1 MPEWSN
7 GLDSKS
13 CVRATV
19 PRVRIPLSPL
29 FEAFSVLEIGFFVCF
44 HYKDVYL
51 CMIRKIKKLK
61 MTTLIAQFDDAT
73 KLEKVIA
80 LFKSLK
86 VPFQFDDGLKGMEIE
101 PKNDE
106 NSEINAL
113 IQARLIEK
121 YVVTG
126 QWDKMD
132 DEARQDAS
140 LLEKMLLTETESD
153 FETVSAD
160 ESDLFLT
167 KLRQGVL

>member
-1 MPEWSN
+1 
-7 GLDSKS
+7 
-13 CVRATV
+13 
-19 PRVRIPLSPL
+19 
-29 FEAFSVLEIGFFVCF
+29 
-44 HYKDVYL
+44 
-51 CMIRKIKKLK
+51 
-61 MTTLIAQFDDAT
+61 MTTLIAQFDDAK

-86 VPFQFDDGLKGMEIE
+86 VPFQFDDGLKGIEIE
-101 PKNDE
+101 PENDE
-106 NSEINAL
+106 DSEINAL

-153 FETVSAD
+153 LETVSAD

-167 KLRQGVL
+167 KLRQGIL

>member
-1 MPEWSN
+1 
-7 GLDSKS
+7 
-13 CVRATV
+13 
-19 PRVRIPLSPL
+19 
-29 FEAFSVLEIGFFVCF
+29 
-44 HYKDVYL
+44 
-51 CMIRKIKKLK
+51 
-61 MTTLIAQFDDAT
+61 MTTIIAQFDDAT

-86 VPFQFDDGLKGMEIE
+86 VPFQFDDSLKEIE
-101 PKNDE
+101 IGLENDAD
-106 NSEINAL
+106 SEIHAL
-113 IQARLIEK
+113 IQDRLIEK
-121 YVVTG
+121 YVATG

-153 FETVSAD
+153 FETVSAN